1 MEKSFKKNDLLKDF
15 NIYQYPDQYEI
26 HNKNVYIVI
35 KNIENSKLDLDRFY
49 SRVAIPG
56 YARCSLYYM
65 LKDII
70 EKLDNIDEN
79 TEIGITIIAPSEP
92 RRTMESIKKTYNN
105 LGFSK
110 IECTKCK
117 GLTKKEYE
125 NLIAKNPEMIGSDEY
140 LCKDTELC
148 SAKFEKI
155 SKILKTLNFCDENK
169 NTNITRKRSVA
180 VRDSVTAKQ
189 HKTNVLTD
197 EDIDDANDYGGP
209 LLSDEDLKDVSIKSI
224 KKAQGLL
231 KKKYTRKKLF
241 MRRKTHIRRKTPIK
255 KKRPTKKK

>member
-15 NIYQYPDQYEI
+15 NIYQYPHQYVI

-110 IECTKCK
+110 IECTNCK
-117 GLTKKEYE
+117 GITKKEYQ

-155 SKILKTLNFCDENK
+155 SKILNTLKFCDENE
-169 NTNITRKRSVA
+169 NTNISRKRSVA
-180 VRDSVTAKQ
+180 IRDSLAAKH
-189 HKTNVLTD
+189 HKGSILTD
-197 EDIDDANDYGGP
+197 EDITDAKDYDGP
-209 LLSDEDLKDVSIKSI
+209 LLTDEDLKDVSI

-231 KKKYTRKKLF
+231 KKNYTRKKLF
-241 MRRKTHIRRKTPIK
+241 MRRKTPIRRKKPIK